1 MVAKDIICCLLS
13 KDYFFFIAFSNQLA
27 FFFGLALLLALAGAF
42 FHSGCLSFISRTL
55 TVGTSTSTKPA
66 VKKYFGSLSD

>member
-13 KDYFFFIAFSNQLA
+13 KDYFFFITFSNQLA
-27 FFFGLALLLALAGAF
+27 FFFGLAF